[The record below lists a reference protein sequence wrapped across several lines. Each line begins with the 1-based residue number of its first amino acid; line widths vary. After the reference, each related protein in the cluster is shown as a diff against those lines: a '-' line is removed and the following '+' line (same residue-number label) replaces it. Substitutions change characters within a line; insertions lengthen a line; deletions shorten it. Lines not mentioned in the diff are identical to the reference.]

1 MFHLLIS
8 VQRKGM
14 HIAQLSVP
22 QQNQSII
29 TLHKLLLTKMGF
41 IIATGLA
48 QILEFAHLVLVQLFV
63 ELYYYY
69 DISISKC

>member
-1 MFHLLIS
+1 MSHLLIS

-14 HIAQLSVP
+14 HIAQLRVP

-29 TLHKLLLTKMGF
+29 TLHKLLLTQLGF

-63 ELYYYY
+63 ELYYHY